1 MKTTSRAE
9 HKHYAFNNAPR
20 CGAKAKNNN
29 GLPCRLAAIRGK
41 KRCRV
46 HGGGKGSGAQ
56 VGNKNAVKHGYTTI
70 EYRLFRKKIK
80 KELKEAQNFL
90 DFFDN

>member
-1 MKTTSRAE
+1 MKMSSGAE
-9 HKHYAFNNAPR
+9 HKHYAFENAPR
-20 CGAKAKNNN
+20 CGAKTKHNN

-56 VGNKNAVKHGYTTI
+56 HGNINALKHGHTTTNSKT
-70 EYRLFRKKIK
+70 FRKTVKKILR
-80 KELKEAQNFL
+80 ESITLAESL
-90 DFFDN
+90 L